1 METSTTRRLSGL
13 LDKIPDISKTLQMVQ
28 FLQSHHSP
36 SSSSTTSKEP
46 LHTTFELNDTLFA
59 HALVPPTHE
68 VYLWLGA
75 NVMLAYPLDEAA
87 ELLTTKLE
95 GARGKK
101 AECEED
107 IEFLRE
113 QITTLEVATARVYNW
128 DVGVR
133 RKERETAAAAA
144 GNGKGMSGVKEDE
157 EEEEDE

>member
-13 LDKIPDISKTLQMVQ
+13 LDKIPDIAKTLHMVQ
-28 FLQSHHSP
+28 FL
-36 SSSSTTSKEP
+36 SSRQANSSDAPEP

-59 HALVPPTHE
+59 HALVPPTEE

-75 NVMLAYPLDEAA
+75 NVMLAYPLAEAE
-87 ELLTTKLE
+87 ELLSGKLE
-95 GARGKK
+95 GAREKK
-101 AECEED
+101 SECEED

-133 RKERETAAAAA
+133 RKEREA
-144 GNGKGMSGVKEDE
+144 GGGGKELKEDE
-157 EEEEDE
+157 EGEDER